1 MNPASLYHRKGL
13 SLLFILAVYGL
24 VYFPTLW
31 ADYVYLD
38 EIHQLWHNQDHS
50 NLHMFL
56 TQGRLLTGLLFD
68 KFFGSL
74 STIEQLKLLRLFSLG
89 GWVLNTW
96 LWSILFTQ
104 WARRLV
110 LKDATLWLGNLFV
123 ICSPAVAI
131 YIGWASCM
139 ELFLGV
145 GVALLA
151 GHLLFRPLMKG
162 DERTRL
168 PITPA
173 FAALALGIISLF
185 IYQTAYGAFLLP
197 FFLYFVKTRGKLDRR
212 LSIAVGV
219 YFFTYVVYY
228 FLFKYSLQVYGVPAS
243 DRTGI
248 NLDILSKIGFFF
260 SGPLPQAFS
269 LNWLYSSSNLVSQA
283 LYILLFLLWVV
294 SVFRTGK
301 GAPPVRKITYIVG
314 VLFLIALIYLPLMIA
329 KENFSSYRTLFAV
342 SLGVF
347 LLLVEDV
354 FSLIKSDSTRRKA
367 MLALTAAVLITGI
380 YNYQVQFLN
389 PLKKEYAALS
399 NYFRR
404 HYTADKLTVHFIRA
418 DRKLFTALYGT
429 KVVKDEFG
437 APSSSRDWV
446 PEPLIRQFITEMTG
460 SREAAARVTIVQY
473 ESREQFMQSGAADSG
488 KSLVIDVNELLHS
501 TEQKR

>member
-13 SLLFILAVYGL
+13 ALLFIIIVYGL

-31 ADYVYLD
+31 ADYAYLD

-68 KFFGSL
+68 KFFRSL
-74 STIEQLKLLRLFSLG
+74 SSIEQLKWLRLFSLG
-89 GWVLNTW
+89 GWVLTTW
-96 LWSILFTQ
+96 LWSMLFTQ
-104 WARRLV
+104 WARQLG

-145 GVALLA
+145 GAALLG
-151 GHLLFRPLMKG
+151 GHILFQALLK
-162 DERTRL
+162 EEARTKL
-168 PITPA
+168 PVTMML
-173 FAALALGIISLF
+173 AALAMGIISLF

-197 FFLYFVKTRGKLDRR
+197 FFLYFVKTRGKLDRT
-212 LSIAVGV
+212 LITALGV
-219 YFFTYVVYY
+219 YFVTYVVYY
-228 FLFKYSLQVYGVPAS
+228 FLFKYSLQAYGVPAS

-248 NLDILSKIGFFF
+248 SLDVLRKIGFFF

-269 LNWLYSSSNLVSQA
+269 LNWLYSSSNIISQV

-301 GAPPVRKITYIVG
+301 GIPTARKVAYTVG
-314 VLFLIALIYLPLMIA
+314 VLILLALIYLPLMIA

-342 SLGVF
+342 SLAVF
-347 LLLVEDV
+347 LLVVEDV
-354 FSLIKSDSTRRKA
+354 FSLVKSESARRKA
-367 MLALTAAVLITGI
+367 MFALTAVVLITGI
-380 YNYQVQFLN
+380 YNYQVQFIN
-389 PLKKEYAALS
+389 PLKKEYAVLS

-418 DRKLFTALYGT
+418 DRKFFTALYGT

-460 SREAAARVTIVQY
+460 SRQAAARVTIVQY
-473 ESREQFMQSGAADSG
+473 ESREQYTQSGAAASG
-488 KSLVIDVNELLHS
+488 KSLVLDANELLRS
-501 TEQKR
+501 AGPTR